1 MGSYAARVRALRV
14 MGASML
20 GVQTTIRRP
29 VATSGTGVH
38 TGQQAT
44 VVFRPA
50 PPDSGIVFERT
61 MPDGDVVSL
70 RAVAGQVGFTD
81 FCTVLGTP
89 MGRAVMTVEHLIAA
103 IYASEIDNLV
113 VEIDGPEVPIM
124 DGSAAVFCEAL
135 ERAGVEYQC
144 AKRRFIR
151 VAKPVRVELGGS
163 WAEFVPH
170 DGTRYEVTI
179 DFPSPVIGRQT
190 YAANMSPATFR
201 RELSR
206 ARTFGF
212 MRDVESLWA
221 AGFALG
227 SCLENSVVIGDDDN
241 VVNPEGLRYADEFV
255 RHKALDAVGDLA
267 LAGAPFVGCY
277 RSYRGGHKLNSKALL
292 ALLQD
297 RSAYEMVE
305 VSGAQGGS
313 AAGFGDLVAIS
324 GAVRAPWTV

>member
-1 MGSYAARVRALRV
+1 MVFHPAA
-14 MGASML
+14 
-20 GVQTTIRRP
+20 P
-29 VATSGTGVH
+29 GT
-38 TGQQAT
+38 
-44 VVFRPA
+44 
-50 PPDSGIVFERT
+50 GIVFERA
-61 MPDGDVVSL
+61 MADGEVVTL

-103 IYASEIDNLV
+103 IYASDIDNMR

-144 AKRRFIR
+144 AKRRFVR
-151 VAKPVRVELGGS
+151 VTEPVRVELGGS

-179 DFPSPVIGRQT
+179 DFPSAAIGRQT
-190 YAANMSPATFR
+190 YAADMSPATFR
-201 RELSR
+201 RELAR

-212 MRDVESLWA
+212 MRDVEGLWA

-227 SCLENSVVIGDDDN
+227 SCLENSVVIGDDDH
-241 VVNPEGLRYADEFV
+241 VINPEGLRYADEFV

-267 LAGAPFVGCY
+267 LAGAPILGCY
-277 RSYRGGHKLNSKALL
+277 RSYRGGHKLNSRTLL
-292 ALLQD
+292 SLLQN
-297 RSAYEMVE
+297 RSAYEIVE
-305 VSGAQGGS
+305 VPGQHDGGGF
-313 AAGFGDLVAIS
+313 AAGDLVAIN
-324 GAVRAPWTV
+324 GAVHAPWTV